1 MKVSHDEKNRKKE
14 FIKKKIPTSETADEY
29 RYLLFDCP
37 ISKVKESGRN
47 RTIRKIKHTSNKE
60 PIVRWSLF
68 TNLGR
73 CPVNVVFFTNVLSL
87 ADANRVIDAITKPNK
102 TPDIV
107 ETADAMGCISLADRS
122 ATLGQTP

>member
-1 MKVSHDEKNRKKE
+1 MRKM
-14 FIKKKIPTSETADEY
+14 
-29 RYLLFDCP
+29 R
-37 ISKVKESGRN
+37 
-47 RTIRKIKHTSNKE
+47 HTSNNE

-87 ADANRVIDAITKPNK
+87 ADANSVIDAITKPNK

-107 ETADAMGCISLADRS
+107 ETADAIGCISFAERA
-122 ATLGQTP
+122 ATVGQTL